1 MYRIVILIIISLLFL
16 GCGADTGNQADNKQA
31 YQVQDDYGNIVK
43 FDAKPQRI
51 YATTISLEELLL
63 DLVPAEHFAA
73 ISQEATDE
81 RYSLVK
87 DKADRVAKKVPIKL
101 NVENIVA
108 LRPDLVIAQENLN
121 KAQIEAMK
129 EAGLK
134 VYVVKVPTDAEMIE
148 KRITNIAKAVG
159 EEKRGNELIK
169 AMNEKLQYVKKV
181 TGDIPIEKRKI
192 VMAYSLMG
200 VFGSKEGLFN
210 DICENAG
217 VRNGA
222 ALAGLVRGEHL
233 SKEKIV
239 AVNPDLFI
247 FPIYS
252 STREGDADKFREEV
266 LSDKSLATVKAV
278 KNKSYILINDRYR
291 YTTSHLYA
299 DSVYEIA
306 SKSYPKLFAKKK
318 K

>member
-1 MYRIVILIIISLLFL
+1 MYRFIILFIISLCIA
-16 GCGADTGNQADNKQA
+16 GCGAEPVSNNAAQEA
-31 YQVQDDYGNIVK
+31 YQVQDDYGNVLN
-43 FDAKPQRI
+43 FDSKPQRI

-63 DLVPAEHFAA
+63 DLVPPERFAA
-73 ISQEATDE
+73 ISQEATDG

-87 DKADRVAKKVPIKL
+87 AKADNVAKKMPIKL
-101 NVENIVA
+101 NVEGIVA
-108 LRPDLVIAQENLN
+108 LQPDLIIAQENLN

-134 VYVVKVPTDAEMIE
+134 VFVVKVPTNLDMVQ
-148 KRITNIAKAVG
+148 KRIIKISKAVG
-159 EEKRGNELIK
+159 EVERGNELIK
-169 AMNEKLQYVKKV
+169 NMDSKLQFVKKRV
-181 TGDIPIEKRKI
+181 TDIPEEKRKI

-210 DICENAG
+210 DICEHAG

-239 AVNPDLFI
+239 SVNPDLFI

-252 STREGDADKFREEV
+252 STREGDANRFRAEV

-278 KNKSYILINDRYR
+278 KNKSYMMINDRYR

-299 DSVYEIA
+299 DSVFEIA
-306 SKSYPKLFAKKK
+306 SKAYPELFANDK
-318 K
+318 

>member
-1 MYRIVILIIISLLFL
+1 MSLMLA
-16 GCGADTGNQADNKQA
+16 GCTTDSTANTDIRQG
-31 YQVQDDYGNIVK
+31 YEVQDDYGNTVK
-43 FDAKPQRI
+43 FDAKPQKI

-63 DLVPAEHFAA
+63 DLIPPEHFAA
-73 ISQEATDE
+73 ISQEATDA

-87 DKADRVAKKVPIKL
+87 EKADRVAKKVPIKL
-101 NVENIVA
+101 NVESIVA
-108 LRPDLVIAQENLN
+108 LKPDLVIAQENLN
-121 KAQIEAMK
+121 KAQIEVMK
-129 EAGLK
+129 AAGLR
-134 VYVVKVPTDAEMIE
+134 VYVVKVPTNAKMIE
-148 KRITNIAKAVG
+148 KRVLNIAKAIG
-159 EEKRGNELIK
+159 EEKRGNELVK
-169 AMNEKLQYVKKV
+169 EMNEKLQYVKKI
-181 TGDIPIEKRKI
+181 TGDIPIEKRRI

-222 ALAGLVRGEHL
+222 GLAGLVRGEHL

-252 STREGDADKFREEV
+252 STHEGDADKFREEV

-278 KNKSYILINDRYR
+278 KNKSFILINDRYR

-299 DSVYEIA
+299 DSVLEI
-306 SKSYPKLFAKKK
+306 SRKSYPELYAKEKEK
-318 K
+318 